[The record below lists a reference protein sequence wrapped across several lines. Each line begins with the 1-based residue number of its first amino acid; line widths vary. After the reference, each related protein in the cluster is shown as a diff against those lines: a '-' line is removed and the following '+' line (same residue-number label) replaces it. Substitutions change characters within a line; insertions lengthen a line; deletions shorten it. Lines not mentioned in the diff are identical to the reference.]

1 MKTLLKLGLVLFVLT
16 MPVSMLCEAK
26 AQDNSVPKGLENL
39 SIQAKNEVA
48 EEEKYPELVSF
59 DFKDADIKN
68 VLRIFSHKIGV
79 NIIAGKEVS
88 GSITIRLNNVHWE
101 KALELILD
109 VSGFAYV
116 RDGNIIKV
124 LPATQVANENLK
136 TEVFVID
143 YASAAQIKGS
153 IDRIITERGSI
164 QTDVRS
170 NALIIT
176 DTPSNLYNIKRVIER
191 LDAQTPQVLITAK
204 IIETNMEKAKKLGIK
219 WSSLSEYTVSI
230 RDPQAALTNTFT
242 SNRSGVNTESYL
254 RTDGLQPSD
263 EYGST
268 YTRTDSMSP
277 SGNIGF
283 GMATVQTDKF
293 IKDTLDVDEVVTNTQ
308 AFSNVQTAIL
318 SADTFSMVLSALE
331 SADNTDIISA
341 PQIITTD
348 NREAFILVGEQ
359 YPIANFAYNDETGTY
374 EATGFEYKDIGITL
388 TVTPHINS
396 DGYITLDVHPEISEN
411 VQSAVFAS
419 LGTSVPII
427 STQKVD
433 TQVVIKDNETV
444 AIGGLIKEKD
454 IKDNTKVPF
463 LGSLP
468 IIGNAFRSKETSKEK
483 RNLLIFITAN
493 IVNDKN
499 FKQITEEKE
508 KEFEA
513 YQQNN
518 LDEVVLFTTEAEV
531 LKDFF
536 GGDETAE

>member
-1 MKTLLKLGLVLFVLT
+1 MKTLLKIGLVVFVLA
-16 MPVSMLCEAK
+16 MPVCTVVSAS
-26 AQDNSVPKGLENL
+26 AQEDVPKGMENL
-39 SIQAKNEVA
+39 KVSPQEPK
-48 EEEKYPELVSF
+48 EEQKVYPELVSF

-68 VLRIFSHKIGV
+68 VLRIFSHKVGV

-88 GSITIRLNNVHWE
+88 GSITIRLDNVHWE

-116 RDGNIIKV
+116 RDENIIKV
-124 LPATQVANENLK
+124 LPKTQVGNENLK

-143 YASAAQIKGS
+143 YASAEQIKAS
-153 IDRIITERGSI
+153 ISKMITERGSI
-164 QTDVRS
+164 DTDKRS

-176 DTPSNLYNIKRVIER
+176 DTPSNLYNIKKVIER

-204 IIETNMEKAKKLGIK
+204 IVETNMEKARRLGIR
-219 WSSLSEYTVSI
+219 WSSLANYTVSV
-230 RDPQAALTNTFT
+230 RDPSATLTNVFGTNST
-242 SNRSGVNTESYL
+242 GTNAESYV
-254 RTDGLQPSD
+254 RTDGLQPGD
-263 EYGST
+263 EFGST
-268 YTRTDSMSP
+268 IARTDTIS
-277 SGNIGF
+277 SGGTTVR
-283 GMATVQTDKF
+283 GATTVTENLF
-293 IKDTLDVDEVVTNTQ
+293 IKDKQDIEKSVENFKNYQNL
-308 AFSNVQTAIL
+308 QTAIL

-331 SADNTDIISA
+331 NADNTDVISA

-388 TVTPHINS
+388 TVTPSINA

-411 VQSAVFAS
+411 NTSAVFAS

-433 TQVVIKDNETV
+433 TQVVLRDNETV

-454 IKDNTKVPF
+454 VNDNSKVPF
-463 LGSLP
+463 LGSIPL
-468 IIGNAFRSKETSKEK
+468 IGNLFRSKEKVKEK

-499 FKQITEEKE
+499 SKKITAERKDAFEKYKQK
-508 KEFEA
+508 
-513 YQQNN
+513 N
-518 LDEVVLFTTEAEV
+518 LDEVVLYTTEAEV
-531 LKDFF
+531 LKNFF
-536 GGDETAE
+536 GSDEESA